1 MPATRT
7 RGSKKWL
14 ATCLVVFSL
23 LLNHFLQ
30 DRMNDIRSDLG
41 LTRLEPLDNAPPML
55 AFSSVALGGFRG
67 IIANALWA
75 RATRLQE
82 EGRFFEALSLADWIT
97 KLQPTFPS
105 VWTFQSWNMVYNI
118 SKQFEEP
125 EERWRWILSG
135 VNLLR
140 KEAIVYNPDST
151 TIYREL
157 AWIFQDKMGA
167 NLDTA
172 HFYYKERWASEIR
185 KILGRRPDLEGI
197 LASQDPDIVQK
208 REQLKTRFGL
218 EIETMKRIQDNLG
231 PFDWR
236 LPESQAIYWAWV
248 GLENAH
254 QGQRN
259 FLRRIIWQSMALAF
273 ERGRIIE
280 NESAQKLEYAPNLG
294 LAPYTH
300 AMFLKVREEEEN
312 PDYYSTIDR
321 AHTEFL
327 QNATYYFYLH
337 HQMETSGLWFAE
349 LKKRF
354 PDSLPA
360 GLSLEEFALNRFE
373 KNLVKA
379 DMNQARV
386 IIEGMMRQF
395 LYYLS
400 IGEEDQAL
408 GYSNLSRLAWE
419 RHQTRVEKARASDR
433 LAMPEYEELMRG
445 LVDRIFQ
452 GEEGFTDSMIAV
464 LKTRVRFIDTDGTP
478 E

>member
-1 MPATRT
+1 MGSPFQTR
-7 RGSKKWL
+7 RRQAL
-14 ATCLVVFSL
+14 AWCLVAISL
-23 LLNHFLQ
+23 VSNHFAQKRL
-30 DRMNDIRSDLG
+30 NVSRSNLG
-41 LTRLEPLDNAPPML
+41 LTRLAPLENAPPML

-67 IIANALWA
+67 LIANALWA

-82 EGRFFEALSLADWIT
+82 QGRFFETLSLADWIT

-125 EERWRWILSG
+125 EERWRWIQGG
-135 VNLLR
+135 VDLLR
-140 KEAIVYNPDST
+140 QEALQYNPDSSEV
-151 TIYREL
+151 YREL
-157 AWIFQDKMGA
+157 AWVFQDKMGG
-167 NLDTA
+167 NLDTT
-172 HFYYKERWASEIR
+172 HFYYKERWATLMR
-185 KILGRRPDLEGI
+185 KSLGSHPDLEAI

-208 REQLKTRFGL
+208 REHLRTRFGL

-248 GLENAH
+248 GLEKAR

-280 NESAQKLEYAPNLG
+280 NEAAQKLEYAPNLG

-300 AMFLKVREEEEN
+300 AMFLKVREEEDN
-312 PDYYSTIDR
+312 PNYYSTIDR

-395 LYYLS
+395 LYYLA

-408 GYSNLSRLAWE
+408 GYSNLSQIAWE
-419 RHQTRVEKARASDR
+419 RYQQRVQKAASR
-433 LAMPEYEELMRG
+433 LALPPYEEMMSSL
-445 LVDRIFQ
+445 LDRIFT
-452 GEEGFTDSMIAV
+452 GERGFTPSMIAA
-464 LKTRVRFIDTDGTP
+464 LKTRVRFTDTDGTP